1 MRMIMAAV
9 LAGLVWLG
17 PSAALARQVK
27 IVVTGDSNIDGKGV
41 STSEAYP
48 AQLERALRARGLDVS
63 VLNTGRNGDVTAGLM
78 RRLDSAVP
86 QGTDLVIFS
95 IGINDLTR
103 GEPLDYVREM
113 NGKIRDTLKARAM
126 DVMLFGPNQPLKNF
140 QDGIAEDPDFHVEKV
155 NRPSQFHL
163 NARGYAHVVQRTL
176 PVIMP
181 VVKKLAA
188 RK

>member
-1 MRMIMAAV
+1 MRLIMAAV
-9 LAGLVWLG
+9 LAGLVWCG
-17 PSAALARQVK
+17 PSAALARQVR
-27 IVVTGDSNIDGKGV
+27 IVVTGDSNIEGKGV

-48 AQLERALRARGLDVS
+48 AQLERALRAKGLDVA

-86 QGTDLVIFS
+86 QGTDLVIVS

-103 GEPLDYVREM
+103 GETREYVREM
-113 NGKIRDTLKARAM
+113 NGKIRDTLKARGM
-126 DVMLFGPNQPLKNF
+126 EVMLFGANQPLKSF

-155 NRPSQFHL
+155 RRPSQFHL
-163 NARGYAHVVQRTL
+163 NPQGYAHVVQRTL

>member
-1 MRMIMAAV
+1 MRGPIAA
-9 LAGLVWLG
+9 LVAALIWFG
-17 PSAALARQVK
+17 PSAALARQVR
-27 IVVTGDSNIDGKGV
+27 IVVTGDSNIEGKGV
-41 STSEAYP
+41 SLSDAYP
-48 AQLERALRARGLDVS
+48 AQLERALRAKGLDVT

-86 QGTDLVIFS
+86 QGTDLVIFT

-103 GEPLDYVREM
+103 GEPLEYVREM
-113 NGKIRDTLKARAM
+113 NGKIRDTLKARGM
-126 DVMLFGPNQPLKNF
+126 EVMLFGPNQPLKNF
-140 QDGIAEDPDFHVEKV
+140 QDGISEDPDFHVEKV

-163 NARGYAHVVQRTL
+163 NAQGYAHVVKRTL
-176 PVIMP
+176 PIIMP